1 MSRLS
6 NVAEPCP
13 VMILCGGEGSRLKEE
28 TELRPKPML
37 EIGDRPILWHI
48 MKLYAAYDLK
58 NFILC
63 LGYKGHV
70 IKDYFLNYETFVSDL
85 RVELGS
91 LSPPKPLNRNG
102 SEDWAVTLV
111 ETGQKAMTGTR
122 VARAAKYVDA
132 DTFCLTYGDGIGDV
146 DIAAL
151 LEFHRQHGKLATVTG
166 VRPPGRFGEL
176 RVEGGR
182 AVEFNEKLQTA
193 EGVINGGF
201 FVLHRSVVE
210 KYLSATD
217 DDCILEREPLQRLAR
232 DNQLMV
238 YVHKGFWQPM
248 DTFREWRL
256 LNELWETGRAPW
268 WAKWSAVPP
277 GCTTVPPRTKPQPMK
292 PTR

>member
-1 MSRLS
+1 MSATAAMS
-6 NVAEPCP
+6 CP
-13 VMILCGGEGSRLKEE
+13 VMVLCGGEGSRLKEE

-37 EIGDRPILWHI
+37 EVGDRPILWHI
-48 MKLYAAYDLK
+48 MKLYASHGLND
-58 NFILC
+58 FILC

-70 IKDYFLNYETFVSDL
+70 IKDYFLNYKTFGSDL
-85 RVELGS
+85 TVDLGPAGR
-91 LSPPKPLNRNG
+91 PPQYLTHNG
-102 SEDWAVTLV
+102 EEDWRVTLV

-146 DIAAL
+146 AVTAL

-201 FVLHRSVVE
+201 FVFHRSVVE

-217 DDCILEREPLQRLAR
+217 DDCILEREPLQQLAR

-256 LNELWETGRAPW
+256 LNELWESGRAPW
-268 WAKWSAVPP
+268 GAKRGASRRSAPSR
-277 GCTTVPPRTKPQPMK
+277 TTSHSAK
-292 PTR
+292 PTP